1 MKLTETTQDIEKVN
15 IGEVH
20 QGRIKASS
28 KAFRVLSS
36 TLYSDKPRAIVRELS
51 TNARDAHTMVGK
63 QAIPF
68 EVSLPSHVEPQ
79 FSIRDF
85 GPGLAEDQVYNLFMT
100 YFESTKTESN
110 DFNGQ
115 LGLGCKSPYSYT
127 STFTVV
133 SRQGG
138 IKKTYACFMDES
150 FIPSVTKLMTE
161 ESLEA
166 DGLEILI
173 QVHQNDIEAF
183 TRAAAIV
190 YKYFD
195 VKPKIVNYDH
205 FDFAV
210 VEPTLFEIDNVRLT
224 NSDVETYRNVVDNSS
239 KRHNVTMGYV
249 NYPID
254 YTTICNT
261 IKDYIVKRIADQN
274 SAWTYDDIRAGL
286 SDLANNHMAIS
297 IDAPIGSV
305 DFAPSREA
313 LSYDKQ
319 TCVYLYEQAEKILNV
334 INAEYQA
341 VFANVQK
348 LWEGIAKAQDVFA
361 DLAKAKVGES
371 STQYG
376 TYINTYRRVLSSLKN
391 RITIDGVEI
400 RPGLKTISIAPSTV
414 PELAGV
420 AVTTYHAKQ
429 GSVTSVLSDGSR
441 YPANIS
447 NLVRGKDSNFKYA
460 QYLLNAG
467 VKDIKVDKAVFVIDD
482 LTERDNAGVVKTK
495 LKLLMQ
501 EGFNPKTGTEAFA
514 KRYNI
519 VYVIHAANRKP
530 DGSYTPEGFDVSK
543 PVRELV
549 IPAQPINAD
558 VAIAWLDAM
567 GAPYVRLSEIQ
578 TRSLLQIQA
587 NTAIKGTTSKVPKAF
602 EGKTIV
608 TCSLGKARNITRTLA
623 SDIEWEDGG
632 FYLPTS
638 VSSALSYTGSHSSE
652 YHISVINDFVTMTPS
667 AANKVVYCI
676 PSSATSKLNSKW
688 VNIYDVVFEAKHK
701 ELKDLL
707 ATHHSV
713 QLYVPYANAKALGNS
728 IRYNSTCSD
737 DEFDDAFATGTEY
750 LLMEHWNEIKHL
762 FVDLK
767 AEAGEFFDNYSAEI
781 NTAIETLS
789 QTSPVSSYGFMH
801 NVRVGSEPEMKRLNK
816 LVDPAT
822 YDVWDKL
829 KVELTAISTDCF
841 SWHYSTKVLNR
852 NHTAC
857 KLVNPQFQLIKN
869 VFARGEDSLGRDL
882 EEFVQDQAAGK
893 PTDKSHFITTWVPLL
908 TILWNNVDF
917 SNI

>member
-115 LGLGCKSPYSYT
+115 LGLGCKSPYSYA

-224 NSDVETYRNVVDNSS
+224 NSDVETYRNVDDNSS

-254 YTTICNT
+254 YTTVCNT

-274 SAWTYDDIRAGL
+274 SAWTYEDIRAGL
-286 SDLANNHMAIS
+286 SDLANNYLAIS

-348 LWEGIAKAQDVFA
+348 PWEGIAKAQDVFT

-414 PELAGV
+414 PELAEV
-420 AVTTYHAKQ
+420 AVATYRAKQ
-429 GSVTSVLSDGSR
+429 GRVTSTLADGSR
-441 YPANIS
+441 YPTNIS
-447 NLVRGKDSNFKYA
+447 NIVRGMDSNYKYA
-460 QYLLNAG
+460 HYLLSNGA
-467 VKDIKVDKAVFVIDD
+467 KDLKVDKAVFVIDD
-482 LTERDNAGVVKTK
+482 LTERDNAGVIKTK

-501 EGFNPKTGTEAFA
+501 EGLNPTTGAEAFA
-514 KRYNI
+514 KRHNI
-519 VYVIHAANRKP
+519 LYVLHAAGQKP
-530 DGSYTPEGFDVSK
+530 DGTYVVDGFDASKPIRELIIPSK
-543 PVRELV
+543 PVD
-549 IPAQPINAD
+549 AAPI
-558 VAIAWLDAM
+558 ITWLETM

-587 NTAIKGTTSKVPKAF
+587 NAASKDTTSKVLKAF

-608 TCSLGKARNITRTLA
+608 TCGLTKARNITRTPA
-623 SDIEWEDGG
+623 SDIDWEAGG

-638 VSSALSYTGSHSSE
+638 VSSALSYTGGHSSQ
-652 YHISVINDFVTMTPS
+652 YHVHVIDDFVTMTPS

-707 ATHHSV
+707 AAHHSV
-713 QLYVPYANAKALGNS
+713 HQYVPYANAKALGNS
-728 IRYNSTCSD
+728 IRYGSTRYT
-737 DEFDDAFATGTEY
+737 DELDDAFATGTEY

-789 QTSPVSSYGFMH
+789 QISPVTSYGFMN
-801 NVRVGSEPEMKRLNK
+801 NVRGGSEPEMERLDK

-822 YDVWDKL
+822 YVAWDKL
-829 KVELTAISTDCF
+829 KLDMATISTDRF
-841 SWHYSTKVLNR
+841 SWYYSANVLNR
-852 NHTAC
+852 NHTAR
-857 KLVNPQFQLIKN
+857 KLVSPQFQLIKN
-869 VFARGEDSLGRDL
+869 VFARGEEDLAQDL

-893 PTDKSHFITTWVPLL
+893 PTDKLCFVTTWVPLL

-917 SNI
+917 SKV